1 MTTFVD
7 AFDAAGRA
15 RTDNNPG
22 NGDTWMLTPPGTTP
36 LVLSPTKYL
45 PVGNVD
51 DEKISLPGAGWQTW
65 VNDWL
70 NRSNIVDID
79 NFMPALTDAMLT
91 HNPTATT
98 CDICDVYALHATDGR
113 AATATSQSAADRAIR
128 QDICRKESDVR
139 GFLSE
144 AAVPPLPIDAIT
156 CKPCGFGQASPNGAC
171 VTCGSNQIV

>member
-51 DEKISLPGAGWQTW
+51 DEKISLPGAGWQTC

-70 NRSNIVDID
+70 NRSSIVDID
-79 NFMPALTDAMLT
+79 NFMPALTDAMQT
-91 HNPTATT
+91 YNPTATT
-98 CDICDVYALHATDGR
+98 CDICDVYALHARTGAPRPPPRR
-113 AATATSQSAADRAIR
+113 APPIAAIR
-128 QDICRKESDVR
+128 QDICRKEADVR
-139 GFLSE
+139 GFLSQ

-156 CKPCGFGQASPNGAC
+156 CKAA
-171 VTCGSNQIV
+171 GSARPAPTGPA